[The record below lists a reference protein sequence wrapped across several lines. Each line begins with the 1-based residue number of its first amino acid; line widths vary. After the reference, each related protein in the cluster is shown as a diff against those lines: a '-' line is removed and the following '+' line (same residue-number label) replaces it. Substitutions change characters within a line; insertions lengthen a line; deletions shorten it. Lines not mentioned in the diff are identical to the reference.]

1 MPWKKSTDQNIGEE
15 FGVKNNSKL
24 FPYLALYNNWI
35 SYIICLQVSVNI
47 YIDDNSQQCDARFW
61 FITKALAFDWFD
73 IFQQTGFYSRGISN
87 LAMSPEITNQAAEP
101 THVQPNPSKM
111 PSK

>member
-1 MPWKKSTDQNIGEE
+1 
-15 FGVKNNSKL
+15 
-24 FPYLALYNNWI
+24 
-35 SYIICLQVSVNI
+35 
-47 YIDDNSQQCDARFW
+47 
-61 FITKALAFDWFD
+61 LAFDWFD
-73 IFQQTGFYSRGISN
+73 IFQETGFYSRGISN